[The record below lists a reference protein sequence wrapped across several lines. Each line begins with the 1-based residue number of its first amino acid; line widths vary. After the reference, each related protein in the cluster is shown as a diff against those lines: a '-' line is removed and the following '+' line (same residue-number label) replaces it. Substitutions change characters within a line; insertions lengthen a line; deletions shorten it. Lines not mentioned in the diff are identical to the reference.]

1 MDKLLIYLGENL
13 KINDQITIY
22 QPSILDIAKYGENHY
37 FNVVYKIC
45 SIPSDYKSELWDLG
59 YNYSKLDDFDLFIL
73 LTRDISVEDTCL
85 LLGDTISLKDM
96 APLVDPETHNI
107 MLYDENTELIITRDI
122 YIEMISFIREMH
134 NIHPKRERAANKET
148 LQLLVDEDR
157 RKKIQRVKEASQ
169 EPSPG
174 SFLLPLISS
183 MVNSPGF
190 KYDINSLK
198 SLGIYAFLDSVQRI
212 QAINTAASI
221 SAGMYSGMV
230 DMSKNPNLLKQL
242 NWLRD
247 LSNEYSSSSNVRVTK
262 TE

>member
-1 MDKLLIYLGENL
+1 
-13 KINDQITIY
+13 
-22 QPSILDIAKYGENHY
+22 
-37 FNVVYKIC
+37 
-45 SIPSDYKSELWDLG
+45 
-59 YNYSKLDDFDLFIL
+59 
-73 LTRDISVEDTCL
+73 
-85 LLGDTISLKDM
+85 
-96 APLVDPETHNI
+96 
-107 MLYDENTELIITRDI
+107 
-122 YIEMISFIREMH
+122 MISFIREMH

>member
-1 MDKLLIYLGENL
+1 
-13 KINDQITIY
+13 
-22 QPSILDIAKYGENHY
+22 
-37 FNVVYKIC
+37 
-45 SIPSDYKSELWDLG
+45 
-59 YNYSKLDDFDLFIL
+59 
-73 LTRDISVEDTCL
+73 
-85 LLGDTISLKDM
+85 M

-107 MLYDENTELIITRDI
+107 MLYEENTELIITRDI
-122 YIEMISFIREMH
+122 YRELKSFIREMH

-198 SLGIYAFLDSVQRI
+198 SLGIYAFLDTDQRI
-212 QAINTAASI
+212 KAINTAASI
-221 SAGMYSGMV
+221 SAGMYRGMV

>member
-1 MDKLLIYLGENL
+1 M
-13 KINDQITIY
+13 
-22 QPSILDIAKYGENHY
+22 
-37 FNVVYKIC
+37 
-45 SIPSDYKSELWDLG
+45 WDLG

-73 LTRDISVEDTCL
+73 LTRDIGVEDTCL

-96 APLVDPETHNI
+96 TPLVDPETHNI

-134 NIHPKRERAANKET
+134 NIHSKRERAANKET

-157 RKKIQRVKEASQ
+157 RKKIQRVKEERELAARKPYS
-169 EPSPG
+169 

>member
-73 LTRDISVEDTCL
+73 LTRDIGVEDTCL

-174 SFLLPLISS
+174 SFYCL
-183 MVNSPGF
+183 
-190 KYDINSLK
+190 
-198 SLGIYAFLDSVQRI
+198 
-212 QAINTAASI
+212 
-221 SAGMYSGMV
+221 
-230 DMSKNPNLLKQL
+230 
-242 NWLRD
+242 
-247 LSNEYSSSSNVRVTK
+247 
-262 TE
+262 